1 MTYLERRERKI
12 QKVKETEWNPTKSE
26 LAKVVRAAQKESGC
40 KDVMIESFFYSG
52 ISKWNFAHVEFYV
65 YDRNTDE
72 RLRDVVLHS
81 YIPDRRRSYV
91 L

>member
-12 QKVKETEWNPTKSE
+12 QKVKESEWNPTKSE
-26 LAKVVRAAQKESGC
+26 LAKVVRAAQKVNGC

-52 ISKWNFAHVEFYV
+52 INEWSFAHVEFHV
-65 YDRNTDE
+65 YDRETDE
-72 RLRDVVLHS
+72 RLLDVVLHS

>member
-1 MTYLERRERKI
+1 MTYLERRERKV

-26 LAKVVRAAQKESGC
+26 LAKVVRAAQKESGF

-52 ISKWNFAHVEFYV
+52 ISEWGFAHVEFHV
-65 YDRNTDE
+65 YDRNSDE

-81 YIPDRRRSYV
+81 YIPDRRRSYA